1 MAEAEIGSEILAKRL
16 IILIDRGVH
25 VRNITRCDDEWMDI
39 FVHAF
44 QRGEKSFD
52 PFLDRGRLAKKKKKK
67 EQATNDPAAI
77 FIFPTIVARG

>member
-16 IILIDRGVH
+16 IILIVH

-44 QRGEKSFD
+44 QRGEKSF
-52 PFLDRGRLAKKKKKK
+52 FSRSRSFGKKKKK

>member
-16 IILIDRGVH
+16 IILIVH

-52 PFLDRGRLAKKKKKK
+52 PFLDRGRLAKKKKK